1 MPIGLTIGANNN
13 TNRPVEPIRFVSS
26 SNKPI
31 YSVQRDENGRFN
43 KINSQD
49 SNFPIGHKTFADI
62 IRSKLW
68 LESPLGKPGL
78 SGGAFLVTA
87 DDGSQYV
94 LKYMRGQPFYTH
106 YVDSEINMLMALTD
120 SPYVVQ
126 LLAASLY
133 NEKAYILYPYIPGKT
148 LSEWLRTRPDVDDRK
163 KVYIHLMNGLIDIH
177 SRGYVHRDVKPANIW
192 IPDDSSQ
199 HPFYLDL
206 GLTAPIDSDEVIPG
220 GTPTYLKSEA
230 SKETSHVEQ
239 NYYALGK
246 IIEDDAVAGLGD
258 IAAVMKRDGFNE
270 ETMMDALTALEA
282 GDSMPEIYSA
292 ASSPSAF
299 SVGTPKNGGA
309 ENGSPLQRMNYPPTY
324 TVAAS
329 PAPLS
334 TSQTVTSWPGGVDVS
349 ASLFN
354 TDNQKGGKNTHKNR
368 KASRKNR
375 KASRKNRKS
384 SRKNR
389 KVNRKH

>member
-13 TNRPVEPIRFVSS
+13 TNRPAPAIRFISS
-26 SNKPI
+26 GDVPI
-31 YSVQRDENGRFN
+31 YSVQRGKNGFN
-43 KINSQD
+43 KTDVQEST
-49 SNFPIGHKTFADI
+49 FPIGSKTFAEI
-62 IRSKLW
+62 IRSKTW

-78 SGGAFLVTA
+78 SGGAFLVSA
-87 DDGSQYV
+87 DDGLQYV
-94 LKYMRGQPFYTH
+94 LKYMRGKPFYTH
-106 YVDSEINMLMALTD
+106 YVDSEINMLISLAP

-148 LSEWLRTRPDVDDRK
+148 LSEWLRTRPEVDSRK

-177 SRGYVHRDVKPANIW
+177 MRGYVHRDVKPANIW
-192 IPDDSSQ
+192 IPDDSSK

-206 GLTAPIDSDEVIPG
+206 GLTAPIDSDEAIPG
-220 GTPTYLKSEA
+220 GTPDYLKTPN
-230 SKETSHVEQ
+230 SKNTSVAEQ

-246 IIEDDAVAGLGD
+246 IIEDDAAVGLGT
-258 IAAVMKRDGFNE
+258 IAAVMKRDGFNVDN
-270 ETMMDALTALEA
+270 MMDAMTALQ
-282 GDSMPEIYSA
+282 
-292 ASSPSAF
+292 
-299 SVGTPKNGGA
+299 VGGA

-334 TSQTVTSWPGGVDVS
+334 SHNAYATWPGGVDPS

-354 TDNQKGGKNTHKNR
+354 TDNQKGGKNTRNNRKASRKNRKASRKNR